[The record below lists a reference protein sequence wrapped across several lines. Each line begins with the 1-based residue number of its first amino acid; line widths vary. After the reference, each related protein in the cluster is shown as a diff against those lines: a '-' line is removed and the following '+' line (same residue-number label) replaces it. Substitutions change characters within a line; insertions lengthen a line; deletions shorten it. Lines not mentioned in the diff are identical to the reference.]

1 MTTSTA
7 SRFEA
12 ALEALDVTVS
22 RVESDAFQTHVEELV
37 EPHAVGVALEE
48 AFEDPAPSLD
58 GTSVEVDPTPATL
71 QAATTG
77 VTRASLGVADYGSV
91 VLSVTDGAS
100 ELVSLFVDRHVAV
113 VRESD
118 IVADMETAIDAVADE
133 FGRAGGSA
141 ILATGPS
148 ATADMGALVKGAH
161 GPREVHVVVLTDA
174 PDAEG
179 EG

>member
-7 SRFEA
+7 SRFET

-22 RVESDAFQTHVEELV
+22 RVEPDAFRAHVEEFV
-37 EPHAVGVALEE
+37 EPHAVGVPLEE
-48 AFEDPAPSLD
+48 AFDDPALSLEE
-58 GTSVEVDPTPATL
+58 TSVEVDPTPATL
-71 QAATTG
+71 RTATTG
-77 VTRASLGVADYGSV
+77 VTAASLGVADYGSV

-118 IVADMETAIDAVADE
+118 VVADMETAVDAVADE
-133 FGRAGGSA
+133 FGRGGGSA

-161 GPREVHVVVLTDA
+161 GPREVHVVVLTG
-174 PDAEG
+174 AE
-179 EG
+179 EDR